1 MNKLKLYALIII
13 GLYFLSVLIN
23 MLVFDFWETE
33 NHKVYLIGKFISQLI
48 FGISIVWSI
57 INGIR
62 IIKSLVLKQLEKW
75 KWTIINF
82 IPLIIVL
89 TSLLFIP
96 ELFK

>member
-13 GLYFLSVLIN
+13 GLYFLSVVIN
-23 MLVFDFWETE
+23 MLVFNFWETE
-33 NHKVYLIGKFISQLI
+33 NHKVYLIGKIIAQII

-57 INGIR
+57 INGIL
-62 IIKSLVLKQLEKW
+62 IIKSSVLKQLEKW

-89 TSLLFIP
+89 TSLLFTP